1 MKAGL
6 IGTGTIGRAVAT
18 GMARNG
24 HSITVSRRNAEN
36 AAWLENEFPQVTA
49 AENQDV
55 VDNSEIVLIALTADV
70 AVDALKALTF
80 RDAQIVISLMS
91 AFDLAQLAELV
102 HPATPKAIMIPFPQI
117 AAGGSPVLV
126 LGDSAPVAHFF
137 GASDIIISLDNAE
150 ELGVFLS
157 AQAILSPAAVMV
169 EQAAAWVESKTGS
182 GEVAEKFLRVLIGS
196 SLSGM
201 KSDDLIEALNTPGGY
216 NQRMRLF
223 FENAGFHDMIKGG
236 LESLRENKDG

>member
-36 AAWLENEFPQVTA
+36 AAWLENEIPQVTA

-70 AVDALKALTF
+70 AVDALKALNF
-80 RDAQIVISLMS
+80 GDDQIVISLMS
-91 AFDLAQLAELV
+91 AFDLAQMAELV
-102 HPATPKAIMIPFPQI
+102 RPATPKAIMIPFPQI

-126 LGDSAPVAHFF
+126 LGDSAPVAHFLARPISSS
-137 GASDIIISLDNAE
+137 ASIIQKNW
-150 ELGVFLS
+150 VFFFRLRLS
-157 AQAILSPAAVMV
+157 SHLLLSWLNMQLPG
-169 EQAAAWVESKTGS
+169 SKAKPVVVKWLKNFCGC
-182 GEVAEKFLRVLIGS
+182 
-196 SLSGM
+196 
-201 KSDDLIEALNTPGGY
+201 
-216 NQRMRLF
+216 
-223 FENAGFHDMIKGG
+223 
-236 LESLRENKDG
+236 